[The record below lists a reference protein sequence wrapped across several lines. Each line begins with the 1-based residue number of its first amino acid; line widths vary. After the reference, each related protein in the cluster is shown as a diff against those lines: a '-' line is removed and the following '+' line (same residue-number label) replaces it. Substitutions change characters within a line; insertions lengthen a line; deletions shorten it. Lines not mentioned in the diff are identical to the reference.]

1 MVLTTQDWLNRAKF
15 VASFDSGDYA
25 YFFFQEI
32 QYTALIAG
40 DDKNVRIKMQL
51 VNEKGKL
58 FCFKYPDAP
67 HRTVL
72 VQVPTGPDMKLF

>member
-32 QYTALIAG
+32 EYTALIAG
-40 DDKNVRIKMQL
+40 DDKNVRVEIL
-51 VNEKGKL
+51 LLYYVVVVVGYR
-58 FCFKYPDAP
+58 C
-67 HRTVL
+67 
-72 VQVPTGPDMKLF
+72 